1 MRISRD
7 DPVTKSNACPFH
19 LTIRIARY
27 PASAA
32 SLAPCTGS
40 DAGWSSPVARQAHN
54 LKAAGSNPAP
64 ATTDTDKP
72 AASAAGFVFL
82 PVFPIAWRSVHSRM
96 VRRSPCS
103 AANILAGRIKA
114 KLRQYRAPA
123 TRPDGRK
130 TPVIDTLKWS
140 RTRHA
145 GRPFLP
151 ITATKAAK
159 VAHTAA
165 AKKARPFADH
175 SIASPAAMGPRNA
188 PSPHIRPMAA

>member
-1 MRISRD
+1 MTCSAESPRIQGCRCAKGGAT
-7 DPVTKSNACPFH
+7 PTHAEFP
-19 LTIRIARY
+19 Y
-27 PASAA
+27 PYTA
-32 SLAPCTGS
+32 T
-40 DAGWSSPVARQAHN
+40 SSECLYRW
-54 LKAAGSNPAP
+54 LRTP
-64 ATTDTDKP
+64 ATTDTNKP

-82 PVFPIAWRSVHSRM
+82 TVFPMAWRSVHG
-96 VRRSPCS
+96 RRTPCS

-114 KLRQYRAPA
+114 KLRQDRAPA
-123 TRPDGRK
+123 TRPDDVWAMDFAYDPLASGRK
-130 TPVIDTLKWS
+130 MPVIDTLKWP

-165 AKKARPFADH
+165 AKKARPFVDH